1 MEFGGLYN
9 VLAIV
14 TGICILTTG
23 CLISY
28 LFQKKL
34 FNKYRDKV
42 RNEMDKARSEPPVI
56 LDKKV

>member
-1 MEFGGLYN
+1 VEIYDLN
-9 VLAIV
+9 NLLAVV
-14 TGICILTTG
+14 TGISIVTTG

-56 LDKKV
+56 PNKKV

>member
-1 MEFGGLYN
+1 MEIYGLTN
-9 VLAIV
+9 ILAVV
-14 TGICILTTG
+14 TGISIVTTG

-56 LDKKV
+56 PNKKV